1 MVFMGT
7 FTPRLDEKGR
17 LFLPA
22 KFREQLA
29 AGVVVTRGQDKCLVV
44 WPRET
49 FEAEAAAVMSNP
61 QSLKES
67 RAIARTFFSGAEEGV
82 PDKQGRVVIP
92 SLLRAYAGL
101 TKDVAVIGVGTRIEI
116 WDQAR
121 WLEYDAEASEGFS
134 ELDALAPGPSGP
146 ATTE

>member
-29 AGVVVTRGQDKCLVV
+29 EGVVVTRGQEKCLVV
-44 WPRET
+44 WPRKV
-49 FEAEAAAVMSNP
+49 FEAEAAAVMANP
-61 QSLKES
+61 QGLKES
-67 RAIARTFFSGAEEGV
+67 RAIARTFFSGAEEGA

-92 SLLRAYAGL
+92 PLLRAYAGL
-101 TKDVAVIGVGTRIEI
+101 TKDVAVIGVGTRVEI

-121 WLEYDAEASEGFS
+121 WLEYDAEASEDYS
-134 ELDALAPGPSGP
+134 DLDVATPGPG
-146 ATTE
+146 AADN